1 MSGVDD
7 EDVDDADYNDD
18 DQADDDVDDLLVHSR
33 TLNHS
38 RLGLLRTSNNRLGQ
52 NLARAITVTKVK
64 ISLLLLFFNLL
75 LGPPHHQHL
84 DPVEPREFPRPRP
97 LAAPLV
103 AEQGGAN
110 KNSEEEN
117 TAEHGAGFI
126 CTKYE
131 Q

>member
-1 MSGVDD
+1 M
-7 EDVDDADYNDD
+7 
-18 DQADDDVDDLLVHSR
+18 HSR

-38 RLGLLRTSNNRLGQ
+38 RLGLLRTSYNRLRQ

-64 ISLLLLFFNLL
+64 IALLLFFNLL

-103 AEQGGAN
+103 AEQGRAHE
-110 KNSEEEN
+110 NSEEEN
-117 TAEHGAGFI
+117 AAEHGAGFKCGL
-126 CTKYE
+126 CTKHL